1 MKAMGQIFPTKEI
14 TIESNQI
21 LKASDI
27 LMEVLDDLDN
37 LRNLIEVMQLGFGSL
52 TCKERISEISSLQI
66 ISQQLYMLEESK
78 VTVVSTLLT
87 SILKGNDA

>member
-14 TIESNQI
+14 TVESNQI

-66 ISQQLYMLEESK
+66 INDNLSMVEESK
-78 VTVVSTLLT
+78 VSIASTILHE
-87 SILKGNDA
+87 ILKGNGA